1 MGCVHIT
8 NSKQRK
14 HHAFVKIAMDYKI
27 AGERELEH
35 RERLGIT
42 DAPSVMT
49 SLPMSKAR

>member
-1 MGCVHIT
+1 MLISEPLIST
-8 NSKQRK
+8 YWNFR
-14 HHAFVKIAMDYKI
+14 YKI